1 MVPIFR
7 KYVLV
12 VLVSA
17 FLGTAGCSDSE
28 PAGATA
34 PSPVAAATVTAE
46 PMTIRPEFLPSSSCG
61 NRPAFRGGLSIIVG
75 ATDELILRGLQ
86 FHFVD
91 RFGGRTSPLVS
102 PTSAFAGVTTSIPTS
117 GPVPIPSPGFVSIP
131 GSSPITIPGASPV
144 HGVLLSANTF
154 RTLPFAFEFGCG
166 VHADGTLLINVE
178 TSDRKGRRGTS
189 EVRVS
194 IGG

>member
-1 MVPIFR
+1 MVPFFR

-46 PMTIRPEFLPSSSCG
+46 PMKIRPEFLPSSSCG

-75 ATDELILRGLQ
+75 TTDELILRGLQ

-91 RFGGRTSPLVS
+91 RFGARTSPLVS

-117 GPVPIPSPGFVSIP
+117 GPVPIP

-178 TSDRKGRRGTS
+178 TSDRKGRRGRS

-194 IGG
+194 VGG